1 HVEDVARLARRDRRA
16 AVHRPEGLFAHGHSP
31 GVAALAVVWP
41 RKMRVRANSP
51 SLCPTISSVTNTRTN
66 VFPLWTA
73 NVWPTK
79 SGMIVDER
87 LHVRSGSRWLWDF
100 CARTRRQR
108 RLSTCGSFFIDLDM
122 GLLRRSCALPR
133 HFVRRLRIRRLLDF
147 LRLRVLPPLAS
158 LPHGEHG
165 GRPAPDRPSPP
176 P

>member
-1 HVEDVARLARRDRRA
+1 RRRERAHDHLGEHGRRAAAREPQGVERVVDGLAADHVEDVARLARRDRRA

-100 CARTRRQR
+100 C
-108 RLSTCGSFFIDLDM
+108 
-122 GLLRRSCALPR
+122 
-133 HFVRRLRIRRLLDF
+133 
-147 LRLRVLPPLAS
+147 
-158 LPHGEHG
+158 
-165 GRPAPDRPSPP
+165 
-176 P
+176 